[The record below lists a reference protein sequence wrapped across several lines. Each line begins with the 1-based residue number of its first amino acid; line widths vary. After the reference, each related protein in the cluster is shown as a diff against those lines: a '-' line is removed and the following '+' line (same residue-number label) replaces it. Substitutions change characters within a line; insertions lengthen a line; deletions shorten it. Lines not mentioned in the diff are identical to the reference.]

1 MRHWVEV
8 TIAVSPETEEA
19 IVNAFWELGSSG
31 VQQSG
36 GGSTGASDRV
46 TGFWPD
52 RPGVDEKLHRV
63 ARLWEELHNLGMAE
77 GPCRISTRRVSEDDW
92 SGKWKAQVGPVRVSE
107 GLMVA
112 PPWSEVSRPEAPG
125 SEAPGSEAPGS
136 GPSLPGRPLVVRIN
150 PGTGFGTGSHETT
163 QLCLRQ
169 LEKRIR
175 PGDRVLDVGSGSG
188 VLSIAAVLLGASRAT
203 GIDIDPETLGNARE
217 NARLNGVA
225 GRVDLHVG
233 RMDHPAVS
241 GRYRV
246 VVSNIS
252 AASLTAM
259 LPGFAA
265 HLHPGGELILSGL
278 LIEEAG
284 PFEAAL
290 ASGGFSLIERETQGV
305 WWAGV
310 ANPATSRTASP
321 ATDRTASHDRRN

>member
-8 TIAVSPETEEA
+8 TITVSPETEEA
-19 IVNAFWELGSSG
+19 IVNAFWELGSGG
-31 VQQSG
+31 VRQSAG
-36 GGSTGASDRV
+36 GRAGASDRV

-52 RPGVDEKLHRV
+52 RPGVNEKLHRI
-63 ARLWEELHNLGMAE
+63 ARLWEELRNLGMAE
-77 GPCRISTRRVSEDDW
+77 GPCRISTRKVSEDDW
-92 SGKWKAQVGPVRVSE
+92 TGKWKAQVGPVRISE
-107 GLMVA
+107 GLTVA
-112 PPWSEVSRPEAPG
+112 PPWSEVPR
-125 SEAPGSEAPGS
+125 SEAPRSRPHQSEPPRS
-136 GPSLPGRPLVVRIN
+136 YRTLVVRIN
-150 PGTGFGTGSHETT
+150 PGTGFGTGGHETT

-203 GIDIDPETLGNARE
+203 GIDIDPETIGNALE

-225 GRVDLHVG
+225 DRVDVHAG
-233 RMDHPAVS
+233 RLDHPAVD
-241 GRYRV
+241 GRYRI

-284 PFEAAL
+284 PFEASL
-290 ASGGFSLIERETQGV
+290 ASGGFALLERETRGL
-305 WWAGV
+305 WWAGAAV
-310 ANPATSRTASP
+310 PATGQM
-321 ATDRTASHDRRN
+321 ATGRSGNGPDGKP

>member
-8 TIAVSPETEEA
+8 TLDISPETEEA

-31 VQQSG
+31 VLQSG
-36 GGSTGASDRV
+36 GKPAGASDRV

-52 RPGVDEKLHRV
+52 RPEVNEKLDRII
-63 ARLWEELHNLGMAE
+63 RLWEELRNLGMAE
-77 GPCRISTRRVSEDDW
+77 GPCRISTRKVSEDDW
-92 SGKWKAQVGPVRVSE
+92 AGKWKAQVGPVRVSE

-112 PPWSEVSRPEAPG
+112 PPWSEAPW
-125 SEAPGSEAPGS
+125 SEVPWSEVPWS
-136 GPSLPGRPLVVRIN
+136 GPSPSDAPPSGGPPSGRHRAGPPLVVRIN
-150 PGTGFGTGSHETT
+150 PGTGFGTGGHETT

-169 LEKRIR
+169 LEKRVR

-188 VLSIAAVLLGASRAT
+188 VLAIAAVLLGASRAT

-225 GRVDLHVG
+225 GRVDVHAG
-233 RMDHPAVS
+233 RLDHPAVS

-259 LPGFAA
+259 LPGFATC
-265 HLHPGGELILSGL
+265 LHPTGELILSGL

-284 PFEAAL
+284 AFEDAL
-290 ASGGFSLIERETQGV
+290 AGGGFSLIERKTMGL
-305 WWAGV
+305 WWAGAAV
-310 ANPATSRTASP
+310 LAT
-321 ATDRTASHDRRN
+321 

>member
-8 TIAVSPETEEA
+8 IVDISPETEEA
-19 IVNAFWELGSSG
+19 IVNAFWELGSTG
-31 VQQSG
+31 VLQSG
-36 GGSTGASDRV
+36 GGRAGVSDRV

-52 RPGVDEKLHRV
+52 RPGVDEKLDRI
-63 ARLWEELHNLGMAE
+63 ARLWEELRSLGMAE

-92 SGKWKAQVGPVRVSE
+92 AGKWKTQVGPVRVSE

-112 PPWSEVSRPEAPG
+112 PPWSEAPS
-125 SEAPGSEAPGS
+125 SEAPSSETPSSEANLF
-136 GPSLPGRPLVVRIN
+136 GPHRSDRPLVVRIN
-150 PGTGFGTGSHETT
+150 PGTGFGTGGHETT

-188 VLSIAAVLLGASRAT
+188 VLSIASVLLGASCAT
-203 GIDIDPETLGNARE
+203 GIDVDPETVGNARE

-225 GRVDLHVG
+225 DRVDIHAG
-233 RMDHPAVS
+233 RMEHPAAG
-241 GRYRV
+241 GRYRI

-259 LPGFAA
+259 LPGFAVC
-265 HLHPGGELILSGL
+265 LHPEGELILSGL

-284 PFEAAL
+284 SFEAAL
-290 ASGGFSLIERETQGV
+290 EDRGFTLLERETRGL
-305 WWAGV
+305 WWAGT
-310 ANPATSRTASP
+310 AGHATGRP
-321 ATDRTASHDRRN
+321 GVP

>member
-8 TIAVSPETEEA
+8 TIAVSSETEEA

-46 TGFWPD
+46 TGFWSD
-52 RPGVDEKLHRV
+52 RPGVDEKLHRI
-63 ARLWEELHNLGMAE
+63 ALLWEDLRNLGLAE

-112 PPWSEVSRPEAPG
+112 PPWSEAPW
-125 SEAPGSEAPGS
+125 SE
-136 GPSLPGRPLVVRIN
+136 RPLVVRIN
-150 PGTGFGTGSHETT
+150 PGTGFGTGGHETT

-203 GIDIDPETLGNARE
+203 GIDIDPETIGNALE

-225 GRVDLHVG
+225 GRVDLHAS
-233 RMDHPAVS
+233 RMDHPAVG
-241 GRYRV
+241 GRYRI

-305 WWAGV
+305 WWAGAAIPATDRT
-310 ANPATSRTASP
+310 ANPATGQ
-321 ATDRTASHDRRN
+321 TASHDRRN

>member
-31 VQQSG
+31 VLQSG
-36 GGSTGASDRV
+36 RGRAGASERV

-52 RPGVDEKLHRV
+52 RPGVDEKLHRF
-63 ARLWEELHNLGMAE
+63 AHLWEELRNLGMAVHA
-77 GPCRISTRRVSEDDW
+77 CRISTRRVAEDDW
-92 SGKWKAQVGPVRVSE
+92 DGKWKAQVGPVRVSE

-112 PPWSEVSRPEAPG
+112 PPWSEAPR
-125 SEAPGSEAPGS
+125 SDD
-136 GPSLPGRPLVVRIN
+136 LLVVRIN
-150 PGTGFGTGSHETT
+150 PGTGFGTGGHETT

-188 VLSIAAVLLGASRAT
+188 VLAITAVLLGASRST
-203 GIDIDPETLGNARE
+203 GVDVDPETLGNARE

-225 GRVDLHVG
+225 GQVDVYAGRV
-233 RMDHPAVS
+233 DHPAID
-241 GRYRV
+241 GRYRI

-252 AASLTAM
+252 AASLKAM
-259 LPGFAA
+259 LPGLAA
-265 HLHPGGELILSGL
+265 RLHPSGELILSGL

-284 PFEAAL
+284 AFETAL
-290 ASGGFSLIERETQGV
+290 ASQGFSLLERETLGV
-305 WWAGV
+305 WWAGAAV
-310 ANPATSRTASP
+310 PATGRP
-321 ATDRTASHDRRN
+321 ASHDRRI

>member
-1 MRHWVEV
+1 M
-8 TIAVSPETEEA
+8 
-19 IVNAFWELGSSG
+19 
-31 VQQSG
+31 
-36 GGSTGASDRV
+36 
-46 TGFWPD
+46 
-52 RPGVDEKLHRV
+52 
-63 ARLWEELHNLGMAE
+63 
-77 GPCRISTRRVSEDDW
+77 
-92 SGKWKAQVGPVRVSE
+92 
-107 GLMVA
+107 
-112 PPWSEVSRPEAPG
+112 SR
-125 SEAPGSEAPGS
+125 SEASRSEAS
-136 GPSLPGRPLVVRIN
+136 RSEASRSDRPLVVRIN
-150 PGTGFGTGSHETT
+150 PGTGFGTGGHETT

-203 GIDIDPETLGNARE
+203 GIDIDPETLGNALE

-225 GRVDLHVG
+225 DRVDLHAG
-233 RMDHPAVS
+233 RLDHTAVS

-290 ASGGFSLIERETQGV
+290 ASRGFSLVERETQGV
-305 WWAGV
+305 WWAGT
-310 ANPATSRTASP
+310 ANPATGRTANP
-321 ATDRTASHDRRN
+321 ATGRTASHDRRN